1 MTSSSSGAASAVAQP
16 PTELAVALATRLK
29 SSPASLETASRL
41 LFDELVDEIT
51 LGVAFEM
58 HRSAK
63 SRDLVAEP
71 VENQKFGNVLVFSQL
86 IHRHYNTNP

>member
-1 MTSSSSGAASAVAQP
+1 MSSSGGAASGAASHPQ

-41 LFDELVDEIT
+41 LFDDLVDEIA

-58 HRSAK
+58 HRS
-63 SRDLVAEP
+63 V
-71 VENQKFGNVLVFSQL
+71 QL
-86 IHRHYNTNP
+86 SL